1 MRGLLSDSD
10 VVISATGST
19 IYEISALGV
28 PMVVFY
34 FAENQRQGAEALEKL
49 TDIVNAGCFAEDG
62 AAVAERVTQ
71 ALTKCILD
79 KSYRERLSRQ
89 EKKLIDGKGAKR
101 IAEQLKALGA
111 AGII

>member
-1 MRGLLSDSD
+1 M
-10 VVISATGST
+10 
-19 IYEISALGV
+19 
-28 PMVVFY
+28 
-34 FAENQRQGAEALEKL
+34 
-49 TDIVNAGCFAEDG
+49 
-62 AAVAERVTQ
+62 AERVTQ